1 MKFCDR
7 QPGTSTAFVDAGS
20 AESLLQLAADDDG
33 LHLVA
38 FRLYD
43 SEGSLVA
50 EREDLKHYPDGV
62 SIHSSGGVLL
72 LAVPKNDDEN
82 IRYRL
87 YGHDG
92 ELLTSSDGVRTMIY
106 QRLSMET
113 GGRTWVAHPRAS
125 PRGGSPPA
133 TS

>member
-1 MKFCDR
+1 MKFGDR
-7 QPGTSTAFVDAGS
+7 QPGTSTTFVDAGS
-20 AESLLQLAADDDG
+20 AENLLQLASDADG

-43 SEGSLVA
+43 SGGSLVA
-50 EREDLKHYPDGV
+50 EREDLEYYPDGV
-62 SIHSSGGVLL
+62 SIHSSGGELL

-82 IRYRL
+82 IQYRL

-106 QRLSMET
+106 QRLSIEG
-113 GGRTWVAHPRAS
+113 GGRNWVAHPK
-125 PRGGSPPA
+125 
-133 TS
+133 T

>member
-1 MKFCDR
+1 MGVAVKFCDR
-7 QPGTSTAFVDAGS
+7 QPGTSITFLDAGS
-20 AESLLQLAADDDG
+20 AESILQLASDADG

-38 FRLYD
+38 FHLYD

-50 EREDLKHYPDGV
+50 EREGLQHYPDGV
-62 SIHSSGGVLL
+62 SIHSTGGELL
-72 LAVPKNDDEN
+72 LSVPKDAGEN

-106 QRLSMET
+106 QRLHTEG
-113 GGRTWVAHPRAS
+113 GGRNWVAHAKK
-125 PRGGSPPA
+125 
-133 TS
+133 